1 MEAAFQAG
9 AGFSAI
15 DLQLLVRGMI
25 ASLFVLWTVW
35 ALYSQF
41 KLVRSGQLAVGQWV
55 FNGVATFTVLTMVLV
70 IVGS

>member
-15 DLQLLVRGMI
+15 DLQLLVRGLI
-25 ASLFVLWTVW
+25 ASLFVLWTAW

-41 KLVRSGQLAVGQWV
+41 KLVVSGQLAVGQWV
-55 FNGVATFTVLTMVLV
+55 FNGVATVTVLTMVLV